1 MKLLALAIAIT
12 AEAFK
17 NKLDRGGQPYIL
29 HCLNVMDNTDG
40 DEDEKCAAVMHDLVE
55 DTRSDQMPD
64 IPWTYERLRS
74 AGFSERTIDL
84 IKMVTFPENCDD
96 IQYMEQ
102 IKRIALNPGAKKIK
116 KADLRHNSDITRLKG
131 LRKKDIDRLEKYSRA
146 YIYLS
151 E

>member
-17 NKLDRGGQPYIL
+17 HKLDRSGQPYIL
-29 HCLNVMDNTDG
+29 HCLYVMDIEG

-55 DTRSDQMPD
+55 DTD
-64 IPWTYERLRS
+64 WTYEMLRNL
-74 AGFSERTIDL
+74 GFSERTIDIL
-84 IKMVTFPENCDD
+84 KLVTFPDGCDD

-102 IKRIALNPGAKKIK
+102 IKRIALDPSAKKIK
-116 KADLRHNSDITRLKG
+116 KKDLRHNSDITRLKG
-131 LRKKDIDRLEKYSRA
+131 LRKKDTDRLEKYSRA

>member
-17 NKLDRGGQPYIL
+17 HKLDRGGVPYIC
-29 HCLNVMDNTDG
+29 HCLKVMDDTDG

-55 DTRSDQMPD
+55 DTRKSDN
-64 IPWTYERLRS
+64 PWTYERLRA
-74 AGFSERTIDL
+74 AGFSERTVDL
-84 IKMVTFPENCDD
+84 IKAVTFPEDCDD

-102 IKRIALNPGAKKIK
+102 IKSIALVPGAKKIK
-116 KADLRHNSDITRLKG
+116 KADIRHNSDITRLKG

-146 YIYLS
+146 YMYLS